1 MKEFLV
7 KYELGGFVYHST
19 VTTDTSGSA
28 MYWVMNL
35 FPEAKN
41 IYVITSVDVHYPA

>member
-7 KYELGGFVYHST
+7 KYEVGAYVYHSKII
-19 VTTDTSGSA
+19 TDSSGAA

-35 FPEAKN
+35 FPEAKE
-41 IYVITSVDVHYPA
+41 IRVISSVDVHYPT